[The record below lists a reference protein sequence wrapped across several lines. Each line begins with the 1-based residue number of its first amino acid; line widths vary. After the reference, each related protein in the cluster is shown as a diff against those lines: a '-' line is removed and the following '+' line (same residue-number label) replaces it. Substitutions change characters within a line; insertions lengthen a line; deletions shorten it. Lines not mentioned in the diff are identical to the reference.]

1 MFTKICTA
9 AEAAALI
16 KDGAFLTCAG
26 NMHNCLAEEICAAI
40 ESRFLESG
48 HPAGM
53 TIMSASGVGDMGPV
67 GGVFRGFEH
76 FAHDGMI

>member
-40 ESRFLESG
+40 ESRFVESG
-48 HPAGM
+48 NDHY
-53 TIMSASGVGDMGPV
+53 VGLRGRRYGT
-67 GGVFRGFEH
+67 GGRRVPG
-76 FAHDGMI
+76 I

>member
-53 TIMSASGVGDMGPV
+53 TIMSASGGTWDLWAACSGDLNTLPTTG
-67 GGVFRGFEH
+67 
-76 FAHDGMI
+76 